1 MDMVAVDVA
10 WARVTAGDTGGRG
23 LILAQHVCAAD
34 GQSGAVSKGGA
45 QRDTQPRRCH
55 GDGDTGY
62 APGRL
67 GWEPFVGGEED
78 CVFFFTVSSC
88 FIVRAR
94 SLRGDVKLAMGM

>member
-1 MDMVAVDVA
+1 MVAVEVA
-10 WARVTAGDTGGRG
+10 WARVTAGDTGGHG
-23 LILAQHVCAAD
+23 LVLAQHVCAAD

-45 QRDTQPRRCH
+45 QRDTQPRRGH
-55 GDGDTGY
+55 GDGDAGY

-67 GWEPFVGGEED
+67 GWERFVGGEED
-78 CVFFFTVSSC
+78 CMFFFTVSSC